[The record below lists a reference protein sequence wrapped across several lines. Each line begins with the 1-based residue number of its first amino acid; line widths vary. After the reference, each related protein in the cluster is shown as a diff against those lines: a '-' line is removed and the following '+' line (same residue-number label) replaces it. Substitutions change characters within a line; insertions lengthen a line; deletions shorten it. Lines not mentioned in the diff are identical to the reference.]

1 MMNQILRTV
10 IGYLNGQGGA
20 NLPTRDYLACV
31 AGVEG
36 EGKGK
41 KRAREVSLKTN

>member
-1 MMNQILRTV
+1 MFLQTMMSYNKDLV
-10 IGYLNGQGGA
+10 SSE
-20 NLPTRDYLACV
+20 LACV

-41 KRAREVSLKTN
+41 KPERELREWSF